1 MSKIENKIIVITGTS
16 SGIGKYLAD
25 YFSKNNTVI
34 GLCRTESENSIRCDL
49 SNPDDVENAVN
60 TIKEKYGQ
68 VDILINNAGYG
79 LTGAVETV
87 TDEEI
92 RRIFEVN
99 FFSALSLI
107 RKILPLMK
115 SGSKII
121 NVSSACA
128 LFALPFKSMYC
139 ASKSALSMLS
149 YSLKME
155 LAPSNIQVT
164 AICPGDVQTPF
175 TTNRKSNYTTNKRY
189 SDSIKATDEK
199 LAKRN
204 SKRMSLNYAGKKMAK
219 IIEKKRLKPT
229 YIVGNKHKFLFALSK
244 IFPQSLFLY
253 FTRKF
258 M

>member
-1 MSKIENKIIVITGTS
+1 MSKLENKVIVITGSS
-16 SGIGKYLAD
+16 SGIGKYLAS
-25 YFSKNNTVI
+25 YFKNGNTIV
-34 GLCRTESENSIRCDL
+34 GLCRTESENSIKCDL
-49 SNPDDVENAVN
+49 SSPLDVENAVDI
-60 TIKEKYGQ
+60 IKEKYGR

-107 RKILPLMK
+107 RHLLPLMP
-115 SGSKII
+115 SGGKII

-155 LAPSNIQVT
+155 LATSNIEVT
-164 AICPGDVQTPF
+164 AICPGDVKTPF
-175 TTNRKSNYTTNKRY
+175 TTNRKSNYTTNERY
-189 SDSIKATDEK
+189 NDAIKNTDEK

-204 SKRMSLNYAGKKMAK
+204 NKRMSLDYAGKKIAK
-219 IIEKKRLKPT
+219 IIEKKRFKPT
-229 YIVGNKHKFLFALSK
+229 YIIGNKHKFLYFLSK
-244 IFPQSLFLY
+244 IFPQSTFLY

>member
-1 MSKIENKIIVITGTS
+1 MIKDKIIVITGSS
-16 SGIGKYLAD
+16 SGIGKYLTS
-25 YFSKNNTVI
+25 YFCKNNTVV
-34 GLCRTESENSIRCDL
+34 GLCRTECENSIVCDL
-49 SNPDDVENAVN
+49 SSPSDVENAVKN
-60 TIKEKYGQ
+60 IEEKYGR

-107 RKILPLMK
+107 RKIIPIMPK
-115 SGSKII
+115 GGKII

-155 LAPSNIQVT
+155 LVDCGIDVT
-164 AICPGDVQTPF
+164 AICPGDIQTPF
-175 TTNRKSNYTTNKRY
+175 TTNRKSNYTTNERY
-189 SDSIKATDEK
+189 NDAIKNTDEK

-204 SKRMSLNYAGKKMAK
+204 NKRLSLDYAGKKMAK
-219 IIEKKRLKPT
+219 IIEKNKLKPM
-229 YIVGNKHKFLFALSK
+229 YIVGNKHKFLYFLSK
-244 IFPQSLFLY
+244 IFPQSVFLY
-253 FTRKF
+253 FTKKF